1 MKQRFSALDIRATVA
16 DLKERVVGLR
26 LQNCYDVNSKTYL
39 FKFSKPDRKEHL
51 LIESGIRIHTT
62 EFARDKYSA
71 PSTFCMKLR
80 KHLRA
85 RRLTDVRQLGV
96 DRIIDFEFASFS
108 EDGVGGYHIIAEF
121 YASGNIILT
130 DHTYKILTLLRVVQS
145 NENVRMV
152 VGEIYDTKAVARE
165 FTSMDRE
172 RLSEVVEK
180 AGPKDTL
187 KKLLNACFDYGPA
200 LTEHIILLAKM
211 DPNLKVASEFGQNED
226 SPRLDTLLEAYQKAD
241 KMVEL
246 CGSGQQ
252 KGYIILKK
260 HDGNGMRAPKQ
271 DDGEEESVLET
282 YEEFHPF
289 LFEQH
294 STKSYR
300 EFSSFDKA
308 VDEFFSALE
317 SQKIDLKARQQE
329 EAALKKLES
338 IKNEQL
344 SRVKG
349 LENAQETNVKKAQL
363 IEENLELVDQA
374 VLVIR
379 NYVASGMDWKEL
391 EDLVELEKKKN
402 NPVAIKIS
410 KLKLEK
416 NQITLSLSYP
426 EEVEDFF
433 DSSDDESEDVE
444 TFKPLDVDVDIFST
458 AFANARK
465 YYDVKKFSASK
476 QEKTIAAST
485 KALKSAEQK
494 IRQDLK
500 DTKITATINKMR
512 KPFWFEKFQW
522 FISSEGYL
530 VIAGRDMQ
538 QNELLVKRHLKKGDI
553 YVHADLH
560 GAASVIVKNKNTEDP
575 IPPSTLFQAGIMSV
589 CQSKAWDAKIVTSA
603 WWVYGDQVSKTAPSG
618 EYLTTGSFMIRGKKN
633 FMPPSHLVYG
643 FGIAFRLDD
652 SSVGNHVVERKIE
665 QEELKDLSK
674 PVLENMD
681 DKIEF
686 TQPEEDLTKTST
698 ADDSIETHVEHSD
711 NGTIESNPTSLLKS
725 DESSIG
731 EESGNIT
738 SDVSKPESPSL
749 DHMVETFDKYNLEE
763 HGEDVDFVLPLEK
776 EDKGLQT
783 SEEIGEKKKYM
794 SAKERRELK
803 KKKLEGAPSTPEPS
817 EETVKVERTTQK
829 KSEKQKQAQPVQPAP
844 PTTRGKK
851 GKMKKMK
858 EKYADQDD
866 EERELKM
873 AILGSAKATKKKG
886 KGKDKNK
893 DDKVSQPKKEES
905 KSQKPSSASNVTSD
919 VIVEKEGTETLDNN
933 VIDLPQI
940 PSNTHEAEEIRQLL
954 KEENIT
960 VIEGEDAE
968 NLTLLDTLTGSP
980 FPDDTLLF
988 AVPVCAPYTS
998 LQKFKYRVKLT
1009 PGSMK
1014 KGKGK

>member
-1 MKQRFSALDIRATVA
+1 
-16 DLKERVVGLR
+16 
-26 LQNCYDVNSKTYL
+26 
-39 FKFSKPDRKEHL
+39 
-51 LIESGIRIHTT
+51 
-62 EFARDKYSA
+62 
-71 PSTFCMKLR
+71 MKLR

-96 DRIIDFEFASFS
+96 DRIIDFEFASFN
-108 EDGVGGYHIIAEF
+108 EDGVGGFHIIAEF

-152 VGEIYDTKAVARE
+152 VGEIYDTKSVARE
-165 FTSMDRE
+165 FTRMSHE
-172 RLSEVVEK
+172 RLAEALDK

-187 KKLLNACFDYGPA
+187 KKLLNASFDYGPA
-200 LTEHIILLAKM
+200 LTEHAILLAKM
-211 DPNLKVASEFGQNED
+211 DPNAKGISELSKDPVRFD
-226 SPRLDTLLEAYQKAD
+226 PLLQAFYEAD
-241 KMVEL
+241 RMVEI
-246 CGSGQQ
+246 CGSEQQ
-252 KGYIILKK
+252 KGYIIQKK
-260 HDGNGMRAPKQ
+260 HDTNGSRLPDQSTNDEPA
-271 DDGEEESVLET
+271 LET

-294 STKSYR
+294 SKTSHR
-300 EFSSFDKA
+300 EFPSFDKA

-344 SRVKG
+344 SRAKG
-349 LENAQETNVKKAQL
+349 LEDAQELNVKKAQL

-391 EDLVELEKKKN
+391 DDLVELEKKRN
-402 NPVAIKIS
+402 NPVAVKIA

-426 EEVEDFF
+426 QEVEDFF
-433 DSSDDESEDVE
+433 DSSDEESDETDD
-444 TFKPLDVDVDIFST
+444 FKPMDVD
-458 AFANARK
+458 K
-465 YYDVKKFSASK
+465 YSASK
-476 QEKTIAAST
+476 HEKTLAASE

-512 KPFWFEKFQW
+512 KPFWFEKFLW

-530 VIAGRDMQ
+530 IIAGRDMQ

-603 WWVYGDQVSKTAPSG
+603 WWVYDEQVSKTAPSG

-652 SSVGNHVVERKIE
+652 SSVGNHIIERKIE
-665 QEELKDLSK
+665 QEELKDLSR

-681 DKIEF
+681 DKIEIIR
-686 TQPEEDLTKTST
+686 PEEAQPSPATSDNVIEDNT
-698 ADDSIETHVEHSD
+698 QSLDDSTGENELVS
-711 NGTIESNPTSLLKS
+711 PTKGDGPSL
-725 DESSIG
+725 DGESS
-731 EESGNIT
+731 NIT
-738 SDVSKPESPSL
+738 TDVSKPASPSV
-749 DHMVETFDKYNLEE
+749 DEMVESFDKYNLDE
-763 HGEDVDFVLPLEK
+763 HGEDLDFAPLESKADEGNLNSK
-776 EDKGLQT
+776 EA
-783 SEEIGEKKKYM
+783 GEKKKYL

-803 KKKLEGAPSTPEPS
+803 KKKQTQSADSSTPEPA
-817 EETVKVERTTQK
+817 EEIVKVEQAPQK
-829 KSEKQKQAQPVQPAP
+829 KAEKQKPVQPAP

-858 EKYADQDD
+858 EKYADQDE

-873 AILGSAKATKKKG
+873 ALLGSAKSSKKKG
-886 KGKDKNK
+886 KSKGEEQAPTQSKKN
-893 DDKVSQPKKEES
+893 QPKG
-905 KSQKPSSASNVTSD
+905 QKPSNKTNPKNLTEASIEADAT
-919 VIVEKEGTETLDNN
+919 EGLDNN
-933 VIDLPQI
+933 LIDLPQI

-960 VIEGEDAE
+960 LIEGEDAE

-998 LQKFKYRVKLT
+998 LQKYKYRVKLT

-1014 KGKGK
+1014 KGKACKAAINFFLHSNETTPREKELIKSIPEMEMISQMLGKVKVSAANIEAAKSKAKKNKKK